1 MAAPE
6 GGFDHTNAA
15 VMLAQLSA
23 LHSQSPTLQGAD
35 LTRAAVGL
43 GPWAFWPPAV
53 WPGLGGTQLP
63 MFPGAAAAA
72 AAQAVAAAAAV
83 AAANSNALVAKDEP
97 LTPAQLGASRATSP
111 GDERTRGEP
120 LLQSSDEDSQSH
132 VLSVPQARATLHSG
146 TQRRPQREDYASES
160 EFLNAFHRW
169 RQVRDRNND
178 AVKRSRE
185 KYKMRKKSA
194 AEAPVATRGETAD
207 QQIESLKI
215 KLAVLAKAHS
225 KHQLTH
231 AENEEV
237 RRIMLEYA
245 P

>member
-1 MAAPE
+1 MP
-6 GGFDHTNAA
+6 
-15 VMLAQLSA
+15 VLSA
-23 LHSQSPTLQGAD
+23 IVCFPSCSHVHHQSSPTLSLTHS
-35 LTRAAVGL
+35 LTRMTSLYRTPIHSATHKHCLARSPSL
-43 GPWAFWPPAV
+43 
-53 WPGLGGTQLP
+53 
-63 MFPGAAAAA
+63 
-72 AAQAVAAAAAV
+72 AQ
-83 AAANSNALVAKDEP
+83 
-97 LTPAQLGASRATSP
+97 
-111 GDERTRGEP
+111 
-120 LLQSSDEDSQSH
+120 
-132 VLSVPQARATLHSG
+132 
-146 TQRRPQREDYASES
+146 
-160 EFLNAFHRW
+160 
-169 RQVRDRNND
+169 
-178 AVKRSRE
+178 VKRSRE